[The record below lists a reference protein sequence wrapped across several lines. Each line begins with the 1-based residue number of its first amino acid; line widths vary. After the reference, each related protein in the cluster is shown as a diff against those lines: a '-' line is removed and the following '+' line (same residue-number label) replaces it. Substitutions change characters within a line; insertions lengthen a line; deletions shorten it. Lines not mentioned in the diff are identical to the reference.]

1 MTAFA
6 LAYSLHVLAAL
17 IWVGGMFFAW
27 MILRPAAIT
36 ALEGPARL
44 KLWVEVFQRFFVWVW
59 VAVVILPISGV
70 GLLQM
75 RFNGFETA
83 PRYVQIMMGLYIVM
97 VALFIRIQSLQ
108 LPELRKAIEAQ
119 AWADGAAVMGR
130 IRRLVGCNLIVGL
143 VLVELQRHARLFELG
158 SDSIDAAK
166 PVEAGLPAMAATRC
180 ACQTGSLES
189 RASPLPQ

>member
-6 LAYSLHVLAAL
+6 LTYSLHVLAAL

-59 VAVVILPISGV
+59 IAVVILPISGV

-108 LPELRKAIEAQ
+108 LPELRKAVEAQ
-119 AWADGAAVMGR
+119 AWAEGAAVMGR

-143 VLVELQRHARLFELG
+143 VLVTIAAARPGF
-158 SDSIDAAK
+158 
-166 PVEAGLPAMAATRC
+166 
-180 ACQTGSLES
+180 
-189 RASPLPQ
+189 

>member
-27 MILRPAAIT
+27 MILRPAAVT
-36 ALEGPARL
+36 ALEGPVRL

-59 VAVVILPISGV
+59 IAVVILPISGV

-108 LPELRKAIEAQ
+108 LPELRKAVEAQ
-119 AWADGAAVMGR
+119 AWADGAAVMGK
-130 IRRLVGCNLIVGL
+130 IRRLGGCNLIVGL
-143 VLVELQRHARLFELG
+143 VLVAIAAARPTF
-158 SDSIDAAK
+158 
-166 PVEAGLPAMAATRC
+166 
-180 ACQTGSLES
+180 
-189 RASPLPQ
+189 

>member
-6 LAYSLHVLAAL
+6 LAYSLHVVAAL

-27 MILRPAAIT
+27 MILRPAAIA

-59 VAVVILPISGV
+59 IDVVILPISGV

-75 RFNGFETA
+75 RFYGFETA

-108 LPELRKAIEAQ
+108 LPELRKVVEAQ
-119 AWADGAAVMGR
+119 AWAEGAAVMGR

-143 VLVELQRHARLFELG
+143 VLVAIAAARPTF
-158 SDSIDAAK
+158 
-166 PVEAGLPAMAATRC
+166 
-180 ACQTGSLES
+180 
-189 RASPLPQ
+189 

>member
-1 MTAFA
+1 MTTFA
-6 LAYSLHVLAAL
+6 VAYSLHLLAAL

-27 MILRPAAIT
+27 MILRPAAMT

-44 KLWVEVFQRFFVWVW
+44 KLWVEVLQRFFGWVW

-143 VLVELQRHARLFELG
+143 VLVAIAAARPTF
-158 SDSIDAAK
+158 
-166 PVEAGLPAMAATRC
+166 
-180 ACQTGSLES
+180 
-189 RASPLPQ
+189 

>member
-27 MILRPAAIT
+27 MVLRPAAVT

-59 VAVVILPISGV
+59 FAVVILPISGV

-108 LPELRKAIEAQ
+108 LPELRKAVEAQ

-130 IRRLVGCNLIVGL
+130 IRRLVGCNRIVGL
-143 VLVELQRHARLFELG
+143 VLVAIAAARPGF
-158 SDSIDAAK
+158 
-166 PVEAGLPAMAATRC
+166 
-180 ACQTGSLES
+180 
-189 RASPLPQ
+189 